1 MNEFRISSAAV
12 LKNVADGDGKIVQG
26 GGWFQAHRIMLSLAA
41 LLGIVG
47 FILIF
52 VDHRVSKKSNSIP
65 GTFSLIIF
73 HRVLFKIQTIQH
85 MQSWA
90 SLSQRFQ

>member
-1 MNEFRISSAAV
+1 MNDFRISSAAV
-12 LKNVADGDGKIVQG
+12 LKNVADGDGKIVKG

-52 VDHRVSKKSNSIP
+52 VDHKVSQKIGQPPRRSPRYIL
-65 GTFSLIIF
+65 THYFS
-73 HRVLFKIQTIQH
+73 
-85 MQSWA
+85 
-90 SLSQRFQ
+90 